1 MDKFLIVLLF
11 VVMYSGILALVYL
24 FEDPDEALRDSIF
37 SDSNIERERQD
48 RLDRQRALKYNQ
60 ETERDNNGSK
70 K

>member
-11 VVMYSGILALVYL
+11 VVMYCGVLALVYL